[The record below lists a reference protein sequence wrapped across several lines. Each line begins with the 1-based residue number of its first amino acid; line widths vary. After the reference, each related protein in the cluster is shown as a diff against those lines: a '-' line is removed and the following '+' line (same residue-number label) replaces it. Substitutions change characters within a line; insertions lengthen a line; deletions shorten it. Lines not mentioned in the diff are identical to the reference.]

1 MCVLPTP
8 SDIFTFR
15 VSDALA
21 LFSGSAGPAKRI
33 IPSLSKKQIFR
44 GHDRSRTG
52 LLLVL
57 LLVIAALTSA
67 TFAENS
73 GITLGVTLG
82 EQVNFRNKLWRV
94 LSDGTIPDPE
104 NSPKVLGTGKALL
117 IYNSVLDVTKFNQNE
132 SDGNAWSGSLA
143 QTWCTNYYTNWPDG
157 IEKDAILPTSVTE
170 TNYADGY
177 YYQGGHYNDYY
188 GAAPLN
194 NEHIFFLSAE
204 EADKLFANDDDRKAT
219 GSDITWWLRS
229 PYAGTLFSN
238 AVGVVD
244 SDGWV
249 NRDYVVGLFRARPAF
264 NLDLASVLFSSP
276 ISESSDQYKLTLIDS
291 EKTIGKGTAGISRS
305 GNTITVPYTITGD
318 DAATADQV
326 SLLITNKD
334 DAWSDSGWSSGAAA
348 QYYTTAAVSG
358 ASGTVAFTLPDALA
372 DKVCGTDY
380 AAFLPAV
387 DGNGGNETDY
397 AGAPVEITIPHSVD
411 AYPLWIGGIQADENN
426 CGKLSDNHWSYDPS
440 THTLTLSGYSY
451 SGQGYNY
458 SGSYYAGIYY
468 NGAEDLTISLAGA
481 NSVTQTKQGGNSGD
495 CPIVINSAAMLTV
508 TGSGSLDVQQED
520 TWNSGPAILSSGA
533 VILSGGTLKAVGAYY
548 NGIKAPSV
556 TIKST
561 IKSVDVKAAG
571 GSGIAVDGTLINEI
585 AGIGYDQWNRPA
597 RIAANTTGA
606 VLNYQHV
613 VFPIAKYTLEFV
625 PNGGSGSMKSVT
637 VEEGE
642 AYELPDCG
650 FDPPDGMKF
659 NWWEVHGMDLIG
671 TPGTIAVITSNCADE
686 DGVVMVK
693 AKWIDA
699 DKAPAATVKTA
710 PQAKDLT
717 YSGQGQA
724 PVTAGEAEGGTI
736 WYAIDENDTDVP
748 DSGWSKDIPKGTDA
762 GTYYV
767 WYKAVGDNSH
777 RDSEAKCCEAEIKP
791 KSITGASVTLD
802 QTQLTWTGSEQSVRV
817 TGVTIDGLSLTA
829 DDYIVIGN
837 TGTNIDTYTLTI
849 IGKGNFKDTAEASWQ
864 IVEKPA
870 PEPEHSIH
878 FFWLCEDCMLPVTGF
893 SGVRPTAL
901 REQPKELRYEPVRMR
916 LMIPSLDVESE
927 LVRVPRNGDS
937 WSVDWLGA
945 DAGILAGSALPG
957 DGLSVIAAH
966 NTLNTSSYGPF
977 ALLSSLDMNDL
988 IAVSS
993 EDNSLKHFRVYANE
1007 LLLPDDMERL
1017 AAIAGQE
1024 EDALVLVT
1032 CENESI
1038 DGGYLNR
1045 RVVFAKPVL

>member
-1 MCVLPTP
+1 MCILPAP

-33 IPSLSKKQIFR
+33 IPSLSEKQIFR
-44 GHDRSRTG
+44 RHDRSRTG
-52 LLLVL
+52 LLLILVL
-57 LLVIAALTSA
+57 LIAAALTSA
-67 TFAENS
+67 AFAENS
-73 GITLGVTLG
+73 GITLGSGAVVKG
-82 EQVNFRNKLWRV
+82 NQVYFGKYDGPVLWRV
-94 LSDGTIPDPE
+94 M
-104 NSPKVLGTGKALL
+104 GTGNSESGMLL
-117 IYNSVLDVTKFNQNE
+117 ISKDILQYIKFNLN
-132 SDGNAWSGSLA
+132 SNAENANVWAGSNA
-143 QTWCTNYYTNWPDG
+143 QTWCIDFYQNGTNAV
-157 IEKDAILPTSVTE
+157 EKAAILATIVDE
-170 TNYADGY
+170 LNDKTNGDYSFYYRGGTHGY
-177 YYQGGHYNDYY
+177 YY
-188 GAAPLN
+188 GAAPLT
-194 NEHIFFLSAE
+194 NEHFFFLSAK
-204 EADKLFANDDDRKAT
+204 EADEFDVNDRIASGTQT
-219 GSDITWWLRS
+219 GYWWLRS
-229 PYAGTLFSN
+229 PEVHYD
-238 AVGVVD
+238 D
-244 SDGWV
+244 SDE
-249 NRDYVVGLFRARPAF
+249 VGLVYPDGRVETFTVDDEYGARPAF
-264 NLDLASVLFSSP
+264 NLDLASVLFSSLIP
-276 ISESSDQYKLTLIDS
+276 GSSNQYKLTLKDNDNLSIS
-291 EKTIGKGTAGISRS
+291 AANVTRNGSTVTI
-305 GNTITVPYTITGD
+305 PYTISG
-318 DAATADQV
+318 
-326 SLLITNKD
+326 TN
-334 DAWSDSGWSSGAAA
+334 
-348 QYYTTAAVSG
+348 AVSG
-358 ASGTVAFTLPDALA
+358 TKAYVLVTDKAYTESDASVLY
-372 DKVCGTDY
+372 Y
-380 AAFLPAV
+380 AALTEGGTGTFELDSNWGTNYKVYLLAV
-387 DGNGGNETDY
+387 NEGGEKKTDT
-397 AGAPVEITIPHSVD
+397 ASEPVEITIPDSVD
-411 AYPLWIGGIQADENN
+411 AYPLWIGGVQVDENN

-481 NSVTQTKQGGNSGD
+481 NSVTQTKQWGDPGD
-495 CPIVINSAAMLTV
+495 CPIVIDSAAMLTV
-508 TGSGSLDVQQED
+508 TGPGSLDVQQED
-520 TWNSGPAILSSGA
+520 TWNYGPAILSSGP
-533 VILSGGTLKAVGAYY
+533 ITFSGGTLKAGGAYY

-561 IKSVDVKAAG
+561 ITSVDVKAAG
-571 GSGIAVDGTLINEI
+571 DSAKAIDGTLINEI
-585 AGIGYDQWNRPA
+585 AGIGYNRWNQPT

-606 VLNYQHV
+606 ALSYQHV
-613 VFPIAKYTLEFV
+613 VFPIAKYTLVFD
-625 PNGGSGSMKSVT
+625 PNGGTGSMKSVM

-671 TPGTIAVITSNCADE
+671 TPGTPAVITSNCADE

-693 AKWIDA
+693 ANWIDA

-724 PVTAGEAEGGTI
+724 PVTAGKAEDGTI
-736 WYAIDENDTDVP
+736 WYAIGENDTDVP
-748 DSGWSKDIPKGTDA
+748 DSGWSKEIPKGTDA

-870 PEPEHSIH
+870 PEQEHSIH
-878 FFWLCEDCMLPVTGF
+878 FFRLCEDCMLPVTGF
-893 SGVRPTAL
+893 SGLRPTAL

-937 WSVDWLGA
+937 WSVDWLGT

-993 EDNSLKHFRVYANE
+993 EDNSLKLFRVYANE

>member
-33 IPSLSKKQIFR
+33 IPSLSEKQIFR

-57 LLVIAALTSA
+57 LLLMATLTSA
-67 TFAENS
+67 VFADNS
-73 GITLGVTLG
+73 GISLGSEAVAAG
-82 EQVNFRNKLWRV
+82 NQVWFGTYNDAAVLWRV
-94 LSDGTIPDPE
+94 MGTGNDGSGMLLLSDKILASIQFNPYENTSNVWYDYDSDSDTSTSSAARNWCGDFFNNHFTEVEKLAVIETSKTDAAYRNFGT
-104 NSPKVLGTGKALL
+104 S
-117 IYNSVLDVTKFNQNE
+117 
-132 SDGNAWSGSLA
+132 SL
-143 QTWCTNYYTNWPDG
+143 N
-157 IEKDAILPTSVTE
+157 K
-170 TNYADGY
+170 
-177 YYQGGHYNDYY
+177 
-188 GAAPLN
+188 
-194 NEHIFFLSAE
+194 EHVFFLSAK
-204 EADKLFANDDDRKAT
+204 EADELFADDNDRKAIGADT
-219 GSDITWWLRS
+219 WWWLRS
-229 PYAGTLFSN
+229 PHSYYSYEAGE
-238 AVGVVD
+238 VHPDGGVRYGIV
-244 SDGWV
+244 SRNDG
-249 NRDYVVGLFRARPAF
+249 ARPAF
-264 NLDLASVLFSSP
+264 NLNLTSVLFSSL
-276 ISESSDQYKLTLIDS
+276 ISGSSNQYKLTLKD
-291 EKTIGKGTAGISRS
+291 EKLSIFTTNVTRNGSTVTI
-305 GNTITVPYTITGD
+305 PYTI
-318 DAATADQV
+318 
-326 SLLITNKD
+326 
-334 DAWSDSGWSSGAAA
+334 SGAN
-348 QYYTTAAVSG
+348 AVSG
-358 ASGTVAFTLPDALA
+358 TKAYVLVTDKAYTESDASVLYYAELTTGGTGTFELDSSWGTNY
-372 DKVCGTDY
+372 KVYLLSVNEGGEKKTDT
-380 AAFLPAV
+380 AS
-387 DGNGGNETDY
+387 E
-397 AGAPVEITIPHSVD
+397 PVEITIPDSVD

-426 CGKLSDNHWSYDPS
+426 CDKLSDNHWSYDPS
-440 THTLTLSGYSY
+440 THTLTLRGYSY

-481 NSVTQTKQGGNSGD
+481 NSVTQTKQWGDPGD
-495 CPIVINSAAMLTV
+495 CPIVIDSASMLTV

-520 TWNSGPAILSSGA
+520 TWNYGPAILSSGA

-561 IKSVDVKAAG
+561 ITSVDVKAAG
-571 GSGIAVDGTLINEI
+571 DSAKAVDGTLINEI

-597 RIAANTTGA
+597 RIAATTTDA
-606 VLNYQHV
+606 EPSYQHV
-613 VFPIAKYTLEFV
+613 VFPIAKYTLEFD

-650 FDPPDGMKF
+650 FDPPEGMKF

-736 WYAIDENDTDVP
+736 WYAIGENDTDVP

-878 FFWLCEDCMLPVTGF
+878 FFRLCEDCMLPVTGF

-993 EDNSLKHFRVYANE
+993 EDNSLKFFRVYANE

-1045 RVVFAKPVL
+1045 RAVFAKPVL